1 MPVSL
6 FRKGRS
12 LPRFACAAL
21 FLPCVKR
28 DRQEGAAVPRKCF
41 FLILLVC
48 LLWLLFLVLGLCL
61 CASLGW
67 LARLPGLSLLASR
80 SLSAVRLAP
89 ILSPVLRFP
98 PLACFPWLLFGLLV
112 CPGGLRLRV
121 ARLLVCVP
129 VLLPVARLPGLSLV
143 RARLLCG
150 LRLLPLP
157 ASVVPGPALGR
168 RLRSLPVSVR
178 PSWCGGAVPVRLR
191 CRPGGVARGFPCP
204 VRLPGFP
211 CLLAAGCSC
220 PVPLRF
226 RFSSGGRL
234 SIQIIDK
241 R

>member
-61 CASLGW
+61 RASPGW
-67 LARLPGLSLLASR
+67 LARLLGLSLLASR

-112 CPGGLRLRV
+112 CPGALRLRV
-121 ARLLVCVP
+121 VRWLAFVP
-129 VLLPVARLPGLSLV
+129 VSLPAGRLPGLSLV
-143 RARLLCG
+143 RVRLLFG
-150 LRLLPLP
+150 LRPLPLP
-157 ASVVPGPALGR
+157 ASVVPGPVLGR

-178 PSWCGGAVPVRLR
+178 LWWCGGAVPVRRL
-191 CRPGGVARGFPCP
+191 CRPGGAVRGFPCP
-204 VRLPGFP
+204 GRLPGFP
-211 CLLAAGCSC
+211 CLPGVGCSC
-220 PVPLRF
+220 LAPLRF
-226 RFSSGGRL
+226 RFSSGGATGGEC
-234 SIQIIDK
+234 
-241 R
+241 